1 MGHIFGVLEMFFEM
15 ECNYIGL
22 EEKAVARALENLG
35 SSFPNFSQ
43 LGGYLIVLVKWLSS
57 ADLRVPSSEIKRQG

>member
-1 MGHIFGVLEMFFEM
+1 MFFEM

-22 EEKAVARALENLG
+22 EKKAVARALENL
-35 SSFPNFSQ
+35 SSSLPNFSQ

-57 ADLRVPSSEIKRQG
+57 LDLRVPSSEIKNQG

>member
-1 MGHIFGVLEMFFEM
+1 MLFEM

-22 EEKAVARALENLG
+22 EKKAVARALENLG

-57 ADLRVPSSEIKRQG
+57 LDLRVPISK